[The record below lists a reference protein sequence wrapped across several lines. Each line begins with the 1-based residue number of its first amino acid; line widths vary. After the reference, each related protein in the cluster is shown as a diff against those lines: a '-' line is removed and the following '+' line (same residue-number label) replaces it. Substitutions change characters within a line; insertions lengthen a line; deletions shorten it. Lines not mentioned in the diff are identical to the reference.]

1 MRAAIMRNSKLVVDE
16 FELPT
21 PARGEAL
28 VKTLACGICGSD
40 LHTLKHADLFASTS
54 KELDGPFQM
63 DVRKDIVMGHEF
75 CAEVVDYGPG
85 SERKLAPGT
94 RICSVPALFRDK
106 QTHTVGYSSLFP
118 GGYAQQ
124 MLLSETLL
132 LPVPNGLSSE
142 LAALTEPMAV
152 GYHAVQK
159 SEIAREE
166 IPLVI
171 GCGPVGLAVIV
182 ALKRRRVGPVIAS
195 DFSPARRDL
204 AVKMGADIV
213 VDPAADSP
221 YESWQEVASKT
232 ADGEDL
238 PPNPLNGRASF
249 RAGVIY
255 ECVGVPGVIDQI
267 LTGAT
272 RGCRILIVGVCMETD
287 HIRPLAA
294 ITKELSLQFVLGY
307 SSAEFARTLDII
319 AEGEIDLAPLITGKV
334 GLEGVAGAFEALA
347 DPEQHAKILVEPWRD

>member
-21 PARGEAL
+21 PAQGEAL

-40 LHTLKHADLFASTS
+40 LHALKHADLFARTS
-54 KELDGPFQM
+54 KELGGPFQM
-63 DVRKDIVMGHEF
+63 DVQKDVVMGHEF
-75 CAEVVDYGPG
+75 CAEVMDYGPG

-94 RICSVPALFRDK
+94 RVCSVPALRRDR
-106 QTHTVGYSSLFP
+106 QSHSVGYSNLFP

-124 MLLSETLL
+124 MLLSEALL
-132 LPVPNGLSSE
+132 LPVPNGLSTE

-159 SEIAREE
+159 SEIDGEE

-182 ALKRRRVGPVIAS
+182 ALKGRGIGPVIAS
-195 DFSPARRDL
+195 DFSAARRDL

-221 YESWQEVASKT
+221 YESWQQVAGKT

-238 PPNPLNGRASF
+238 PPNPLHGRAF
-249 RAGVIY
+249 RTGVIY
-255 ECVGVPGVIDQI
+255 ECVGVPGVIDQV

-272 RGCRILIVGVCMETD
+272 RGCRIVVVGVCMETD

-294 ITKELSLQFVLGY
+294 IIKELSLQFVLGY
-307 SSAEFARTLDII
+307 SGAEFARTLHNI
-319 AEGEIDLAPLITGKV
+319 AEGEIDVGPLITGKV
-334 GLEGVAGAFEALA
+334 GIEGVADAFEALA